1 MSGEVDCVKAAQCI
15 FKAWF
20 SVFALMVN
28 TIKKKVSYIHWSE
41 GNILCCLPNS
51 LHIDLV
57 NNKYTEN
64 HAMSIFILF
73 ILIVLLDISY
83 VYMRAA
89 CASFFS
95 FDCFHLA
102 FVPLVL

>member
-64 HAMSIFILF
+64 HAMSIFYF
-73 ILIVLLDISY
+73 
-83 VYMRAA
+83 VYFDRFTRYFL
-89 CASFFS
+89 CVYASCLCIFF
-95 FDCFHLA
+95 
-102 FVPLVL
+102 